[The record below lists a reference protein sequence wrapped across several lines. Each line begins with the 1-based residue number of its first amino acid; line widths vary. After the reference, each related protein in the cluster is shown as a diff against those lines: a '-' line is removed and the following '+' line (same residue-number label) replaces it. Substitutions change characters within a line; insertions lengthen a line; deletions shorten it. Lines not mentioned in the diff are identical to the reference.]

1 MGGRSSSLS
10 NRGSNQVAAA
20 GVIETTNG
28 STCTSIHH
36 SAYDYIMSNGSLQK
50 ATNIQF
56 ILSAKGL
63 RKQLSQSGVMAVV
76 YKMNSDGNLKEIGR
90 TEVIKNSCNPNWIGN
105 VFTYHQY
112 YFRQPKLVFRV
123 YEVGRKDAGLPANQ
137 LKLDE
142 QNIIGEASR
151 CLSAIIRECDT
162 DLKLPLIRRNAQ
174 GDEKS
179 RGDLILCVEETVAAK
194 QSVKMVFRCSKLV
207 NKDLIPKIGR
217 FLRISRFKEGG
228 NITIHQTEAVKNEQ
242 NLTWNPM
249 CLTTQ
254 HFRSKD
260 TLLVIES
267 FASSSSGSHALI
279 GKIETTVGDLEK
291 LHNEKRGMNFLKLS
305 SRNQPKELESQIFVE
320 TYTEETL
327 YTFSD
332 YVESLK
338 LEFIVAVDFTTSNG
352 TPCLPTS
359 LHYSNPSHQLN
370 AYQQAISKVGE
381 AIKPFDFDKRFS
393 AWGFGGKPTG
403 GVVSHCF
410 NLNGSPWE
418 TEVDGVDGIL
428 SAYSHA
434 LQRITL
440 GDHAAF
446 GEVIAKAAEHA
457 SNSMPDTHFVLII
470 ITAGVLADIQ
480 ETIDAL
486 VGASACPLSIVIV
499 GVGDA
504 DFKDMQILD
513 ADNGGRLISS
523 TGIEVEH
530 DIVQFVP
537 WCDLQGGHC
546 ILEELFAELP
556 EQVLTYMRS
565 KGIKPPLHQQA
576 NNIVSVRIGKQNLW
590 MKGFNKISQRSSFVR
605 PMVLRLAGAANTI
618 APYFRWLL
626 PKRRRYSS

>member
-20 GVIETTNG
+20 
-28 STCTSIHH
+28 SIHH
-36 SAYDYIMSNGSLQK
+36 SAYDYIMSNGSHQK

-63 RKQLSQSGVMAVV
+63 RKQLSQ
-76 YKMNSDGNLKEIGR
+76 NSDGNLKEIGR
-90 TEVIKNSCNPNWIGN
+90 TEVIRNSCNPNWIGN

-112 YFRQPKLVFRV
+112 YFRQPQLVFCV
-123 YEVGRKDAGLPANQ
+123 YEVGSKDAGLPANVYCHPSLFHFRKISTGEFFTNVGNLQQ

-151 CLSAIIRECDT
+151 CLSVIIKECDA
-162 DLKLPLIRRNAQ
+162 DLKFPLIQRNAQ

-207 NKDLIPKIGR
+207 NKDLIIPKR
-217 FLRISRFKEGG
+217 
-228 NITIHQTEAVKNEQ
+228 
-242 NLTWNPM
+242 
-249 CLTTQ
+249 
-254 HFRSKD
+254 D
-260 TLLVIES
+260 THLVIES

-352 TPCLPTS
+352 NS
-359 LHYSNPSHQLN
+359 DPSHQLN

-410 NLNGSPWE
+410 NLNESPGE

-446 GEVIAKAAEHA
+446 GEVITKAAEHA
-457 SNSMPDTHFVLII
+457 SNSMPDTHSVLVI
-470 ITAGVLADIQ
+470 ITAGILADIQ

-499 GVGDA
+499 GVGEA

-537 WCDLQGGHC
+537 WCDLQDGHC

-565 KGIKPPLHQQA
+565 KGIKPPLHQLA
-576 NNIVSVRIGKQNLW
+576 NNIVSARIRKQNLL
-590 MKGFNKISQRSSFVR
+590 MRGFNKISQPSSFVR
-605 PMVLRLAGAANTI
+605 PMVMRLAGAATTI

-626 PKRRRYSS
+626 PKRRRFSSLT

>member
-20 GVIETTNG
+20 
-28 STCTSIHH
+28 SIHH
-36 SAYDYIMSNGSLQK
+36 SAYDYIMSNGSHQK

-76 YKMNSDGNLKEIGR
+76 YKKNSDGNLKEIGR
-90 TEVIKNSCNPNWIGN
+90 TEVIRNSCNPNWIGN

-112 YFRQPKLVFRV
+112 YFRQPQLVFCV
-123 YEVGRKDAGLPANQ
+123 YEVGSKDAGLPAN

-151 CLSAIIRECDT
+151 CLSVIIKECDA
-162 DLKLPLIRRNAQ
+162 DLKFPLIQRNAQ

-207 NKDLIPKIGR
+207 NKDLIIPKRGR

-228 NITIHQTEAVKNEQ
+228 NIAIHQTEVVKNEQ

-254 HFRSKD
+254 HFRRKD
-260 TLLVIES
+260 THLVIES

-352 TPCLPTS
+352 NS
-359 LHYSNPSHQLN
+359 DPSHQLN

-410 NLNGSPWE
+410 NLNESPGE

-446 GEVIAKAAEHA
+446 GEVITKAAEHA
-457 SNSMPDTHFVLII
+457 SNSMPDTHSVLVI
-470 ITAGVLADIQ
+470 ITAGILADIQ

-499 GVGDA
+499 GVGEA

-537 WCDLQGGHC
+537 WCDLQDGHC

-565 KGIKPPLHQQA
+565 KGIKPPLHQLA
-576 NNIVSVRIGKQNLW
+576 NNIVSARIRKQNLL
-590 MKGFNKISQRSSFVR
+590 MRGFNKISQPSSFVR
-605 PMVLRLAGAANTI
+605 PMVMRLAGAATTI

-626 PKRRRYSS
+626 PKRRRFSSLT